1 MANLNSNK
9 YIMKKNMTFLAI
21 LFSSLAVM
29 ASCNAV
35 DEDYIPGPI
44 MPPETETPGNG
55 GNNGTDTPIEHP
67 EEGEMYNSYQGLVM
81 CGYQGWFACPGDGS
95 DYGPS
100 WAHYSDKWQFPRIFE
115 PGVGRCGIDFWPDV
129 SEYEITYET
138 PRGFELPDG
147 SRPRVI
153 SSYDESTVNVHFR
166 WMKEYGISG
175 VFMQR
180 FGSQINNKTAK
191 QLSDKVLES
200 AMKASNEHGRAICMM
215 YDLVGLG
222 SECSVD
228 LMIEDI
234 RAVTQKYN
242 FFDREAG
249 QRYYLYHEGKPLI
262 AFVSVDENAN
272 YTIADAQR
280 LVDTCQEMGFSI
292 MISCPTYW
300 REGGGDVPFSTVGL
314 HALIKDSDI
323 LTPWYVGR
331 YDHDGT
337 AGAHG
342 GKFSNFKNA
351 VVKKDKEWLDRN
363 GVEFAPLCFPGYS
376 DLMMHP
382 NNKEHK
388 RAGGDFFW
396 SQVYNSVAIGCKMIY
411 VAMFDEIDEG
421 TAIFKCLRK
430 CEVPSSEFHSEYY
443 VVFENG
449 AYRRSTT
456 PVTVSGNGWCK
467 KASELN
473 IKYNGIEDHLQND
486 HYLWLAGQAG
496 KMLRGEIPLT
506 EKQPARQ

>member
-44 MPPETETPGNG
+44 MPPESQNPGNG
-55 GNNGTDTPIEHP
+55 DKPNIEHP

-115 PGVGRCGIDFWPDV
+115 PGVGRSGIDFWPEV
-129 SEYEITYET
+129 SEYEVTYET

-147 SRPRVI
+147 TRPRVI

-180 FGSQINNKTAK
+180 FASQINNPTAK

-272 YTIADAQR
+272 YTVADAQR

-292 MISCPTYW
+292 MLSGPTYW
-300 REGGGDVPFSTVGL
+300 REGGGDFPYSTTSL
-314 HALIKDSDI
+314 HALIKDADI

-382 NNKEHK
+382 NNKEFK

-449 AYRRSTT
+449 AYRRSTI
-456 PVTVSGNGWCK
+456 PETVSGNGWCK

>member
-1 MANLNSNK
+1 
-9 YIMKKNMTFLAI
+9 MKKNMTFLAI
-21 LFSSLAVM
+21 LFSSVAMM
-29 ASCNAV
+29 ASCNGA
-35 DEDYIPGPI
+35 DDDYIPGPI
-44 MPPETETPGNG
+44 MPPDSDVQG
-55 GNNGTDTPIEHP
+55 GENNDDAVLEHP
-67 EEGEMYNSYQGLVM
+67 EEGEMYNTYHGLVM

-129 SEYEITYET
+129 REYENTYET
-138 PRGFELPDG
+138 PKGFELPDG
-147 SRPRVI
+147 TRPRVF
-153 SSYDESTVNVHFR
+153 SSYDESTVNLHFR

-180 FGSQINNKTAK
+180 FGSQINNATAK
-191 QLSDKVLES
+191 QLSDKVLAS
-200 AMKASNEHGRAICMM
+200 AMNASNEHGRAICMM

-222 SECSVD
+222 NECPVD
-228 LMIEDI
+228 VMIEDI
-234 RAVTQKYN
+234 RTVSQMYN

-249 QRYYLYHEGKPLI
+249 QKYYLYHEGKPLI
-262 AFVSVDENAN
+262 AFVSVDENPN

-280 LVDTCQEMGFSI
+280 LVDVCQEMGFSI

-300 REGGGDVPFSTVGL
+300 REGGGDVSHSILGPL
-314 HALIKDSDI
+314 HTLIKDSDI

-342 GKFSNFKNA
+342 GAFSTFKNS
-351 VVKKDKEWLDRN
+351 VVKKDKEWLDNN

-376 DLMMHP
+376 DRMMHP
-382 NNKEHK
+382 DNKEFK

-396 SQVYNSVAIGCKMIY
+396 SQVYNSISIGCKMIY

-430 CEVPSSEFHSEYY
+430 SEVPSSEFHSEYY

-449 AYRRSTT
+449 TYRRSTT
-456 PVTVSGNGWCK
+456 FVQVSGNGNWCK

-473 IKYNGIEDHLQND
+473 IKYNGIEDNLQSD

-506 EKQPARQ
+506 DKQPAR